1 MLTNAFLLSFSLCL
15 VFLIIGIKY
24 LEALKLGQA
33 IRKLGPKRHYSKK
46 GTPNIGG
53 VFIIL
58 SVIITYIIIIILYKV
73 EVDYKLLFMLFMP
86 LLSYGVLGFLDDFLK
101 ATQNKNDG
109 LSPTCK
115 LFFQILWATLY
126 FIIFLDYENTNLNIF
141 GYNIDL
147 KWFYGVLICFL
158 FVGSSNAFNLCD
170 GLDGLASGIGIIILI
185 GLAFLLPKINTNV
198 NVTLFVIILIGSL
211 IAFWILNFHPARI
224 FMGDSGSLALGSTI
238 CNLFIILKIESLLII
253 FGFVMIIETLSV
265 IIQVLYFKKT
275 KGKRLFLMTPLHH
288 HFELKGMKEERISI
302 VFWIIQMIMVI
313 LGLIIYNLCW

>member
-24 LEALKLGQA
+24 LEALKLGQS

-126 FIIFLDYENTNLNIF
+126 FIIFLDYEDTNLNIF

-158 FVGSSNAFNLCD
+158 FVASSNAFNLCD